1 MCLTIVSSGGL
12 FVGPGLHDPLS
23 AWCGCFYPVF
33 FSLCM
38 DLFLFTLSLFVFF
51 ARFPA
56 RSAFFVLVL
65 FLILFALFV
74 RFLLFMVLLCVLLV
88 AGGFGFWVFL
98 TLFFVLVEVATLTVV
113 VVFSRL
119 FR

>member
-1 MCLTIVSSGGL
+1 VSSGGL
-12 FVGPGLHDPLS
+12 FVRPGLHDPLS

-74 RFLLFMVLLCVLLV
+74 LFLLFMVLLCVLLV